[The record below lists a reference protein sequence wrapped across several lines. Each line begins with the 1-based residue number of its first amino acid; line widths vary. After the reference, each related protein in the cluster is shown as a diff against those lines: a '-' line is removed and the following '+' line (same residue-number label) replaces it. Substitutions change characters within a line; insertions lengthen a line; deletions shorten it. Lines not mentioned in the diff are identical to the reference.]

1 MASLLEAGVARKLG
15 KKIFFFGDKPAQSPP
30 VGLTR
35 PHDERACYPCD
46 LSNESWAAPPATGI
60 FAACPLHEFLRA
72 HACGKETVNDVLWRL
87 SAEERTRLRELG
99 VLSTGELA
107 TPPAK
112 RARRV

>member
-1 MASLLEAGVARKLG
+1 MASLLEAGVARKSGVTLVFYG
-15 KKIFFFGDKPAQSPP
+15 NKPAQSPS
-30 VGLTR
+30 VGLAR
-35 PHDERACYPCD
+35 PLHEKACYPCD
-46 LSNESWAAPPATGI
+46 LNNESWAAPPATGI